1 MIYSTKRFSF
11 KGGEYVEFIDEK
23 GRVIGKNGKTKYL
36 KTAKNKVTELLKTKK
51 GKAIA
56 GTVALGT
63 AVGAGVAATRK
74 KYMTEK
80 ELKEFSEFLEERNYA
95 LLNLGGLTKSITN
108 PISNTWKS
116 GIRGKAKVIGGA
128 TLGTAAA
135 LGTAGAMMGNHMV
148 NNDNNEGL

>member
-11 KGGEYVEFIDEK
+11 KGGEYVEFIDENGK
-23 GRVIGKNGKTKYL
+23 VIGKNGKTQHL
-36 KTAKNKVTELLKTKK
+36 KTAKNKTTELLKTKK
-51 GKAIA
+51 GKYIA
-56 GTVALGT
+56 GGALALGT
-63 AVGAGVAATRK
+63 IGAGVAARK

-95 LLNLGGLTKSITN
+95 FNLGGLAKSITN
-108 PISNTWKS
+108 PVANTWKS
-116 GIRGKAKVIGGA
+116 GALGKAKVIGGA

>member
-11 KGGEYVEFIDEK
+11 KGGEYVEFIEK
-23 GRVIGKNGKTKYL
+23 DGRVIGKDGKTQYL
-36 KTAKNKVTELLKTKK
+36 KTAKNKATELLKTKK

-56 GTVALGT
+56 GTIALGT
-63 AVGAGVAATRK
+63 DIGAGVAARK

-95 LLNLGGLTKSITN
+95 FNLGGLAKSITN
-108 PISNTWKS
+108 PVANTWKS
-116 GIRGKAKVIGGA
+116 GALGKAKVIGGA

-135 LGTAGAMMGNHMV
+135 LGTAGAMMGNRMV

>member
-23 GRVIGKNGKTKYL
+23 GKVIGKNGKTQYL
-36 KTAKNKVTELLKTKK
+36 KTAKNKATELLKKKK

-63 AVGAGVAATRK
+63 AIGAGVTARK

-95 LLNLGGLTKSITN
+95 FNLGGIAKSITN
-108 PISNTWKS
+108 PVANTWKS
-116 GIRGKAKVIGGA
+116 GALGKAKVIGGA

-135 LGTAGAMMGNHMV
+135 LGTAGAMIGNHLV

>member
-23 GRVIGKNGKTKYL
+23 GKVIGKNGKTQYL
-36 KTAKNKVTELLKTKK
+36 KTAKNKVTKLLKTKK
-51 GKAIA
+51 GKAKAIA

-63 AVGAGVAATRK
+63 AVGAGVAARK

-95 LLNLGGLTKSITN
+95 FNLGGLAKSITN
-108 PISNTWKS
+108 PVANTWKS
-116 GIRGKAKVIGGA
+116 GALGKAKVMGGA

-135 LGTAGAMMGNHMV
+135 LGTAGAMVGNHMV

>member
-11 KGGEYVEFIDEK
+11 KGGKYVEFIEK
-23 GRVIGKNGKTKYL
+23 DGRVIGKNGKTQYL
-36 KTAKNKVTELLKTKK
+36 KTAKNKAANFLKTKK

-63 AVGAGVAATRK
+63 AVGAGVAARK

-95 LLNLGGLTKSITN
+95 FNLGGLAKSITN
-108 PISNTWKS
+108 PVANTWKS
-116 GIRGKAKVIGGA
+116 GALGKAKVIGGA

>member
-23 GRVIGKNGKTKYL
+23 GKVIGKNGKTQYL
-36 KTAKNKVTELLKTKK
+36 KTAKNKATELRKTKEGK
-51 GKAIA
+51 GIA

-63 AVGAGVAATRK
+63 AVGAGVTARK

-95 LLNLGGLTKSITN
+95 FNLGGIAKSITN
-108 PISNTWKS
+108 PVANTWKS
-116 GIRGKAKVIGGA
+116 GAIGKAKVIGGA

-135 LGTAGAMMGNHMV
+135 LGTAGAMIGNHLV

>member
-11 KGGEYVEFIDEK
+11 KGGEYVEVIDEK
-23 GRVIGKNGKTKYL
+23 GKVIGKNGKTQYL
-36 KTAKNKVTELLKTKK
+36 KTAKNKATELLKTKK

-56 GTVALGT
+56 GTIALGT
-63 AVGAGVAATRK
+63 AVGAGVAARK

-95 LLNLGGLTKSITN
+95 FNLGGIAKSITN
-108 PISNTWKS
+108 PVSNTWKS
-116 GIRGKAKVIGGA
+116 SALGKAKVIGGA

-135 LGTAGAMMGNHMV
+135 LGTAGAMMGNHTV

>member
-23 GRVIGKNGKTKYL
+23 GRVIGKNGKTQYL
-36 KTAKNKVTELLKTKK
+36 KTAKNKAAELLKTKK
-51 GKAIA
+51 GKVIA

-63 AVGAGVAATRK
+63 AVGAGVAATKK

-95 LLNLGGLTKSITN
+95 LNLGGLTKSITN

-116 GIRGKAKVIGGA
+116 GALGKAKVIGGA

-135 LGTAGAMMGNHMV
+135 LGTAGAMMGNSMA
-148 NNDNNEGL
+148 NNDNNDRL